1 MEMEKYDEAIRDFEQ
16 INKME
21 RGKIKVQIF
30 WESHKNVTKS
40 SSFVED
46 YLVNFKRIIL
56 GRNLKFLRF

>member
-21 RGKIKVQIF
+21 RGKIEVQIF

-40 SSFVED
+40 SSFLE
-46 YLVNFKRIIL
+46 IT
-56 GRNLKFLRF
+56 